1 MSNRSMRP
9 TPSNASF
16 ASTSISHHS
25 TNTSTSSSEA
35 SVSIFRHLN
44 FVASIPIQFTLAPSN
59 SSTTTTG
66 DSSSS
71 EIQTYFL
78 QVPRISYLG
87 LILPTI
93 QNQFLSL
100 ITGDKEKER
109 EGTKQVWFQDEQT
122 KEFLKPHWPIGLM
135 YDYHHSTNHHSLPSQ
150 ASSSSHSTSENV
162 APDSLASVFAPF
174 DSPSLLA
181 PPSFTNEYNA
191 IDSNQTLRGVP
202 SSRASDR
209 SASSSSHY
217 HDRQSFPSSSSTS
230 TRTTLN
236 PWKILIHLSP
246 PQSSSSATLPQ
257 GISTNGSNTL
267 QETKNQLMNRL
278 KESDYLRFGNSKKKL
293 VNLKKEEQDS
303 LWYGIVHNDFTKFW
317 TVGNKLIPLPSTSSN
332 FSATTTT
339 SYEDQTVTQNG
350 NGTGADGDLKNLA
363 IKIYLPPIGGEVGGG
378 KVLNSPTSPLDPRTG
393 QPTTLQSYL
402 SSVLPLL
409 FPTPSTSSSTI
420 RSTQATSSS
429 PKAFAIIQGIV
440 VPIESELSW
449 LTSCLGG
456 TDGWLSIVIAIRD

>member
-1 MSNRSMRP
+1 MSSRSMRP

-16 ASTSISHHS
+16 ASTSISHQS
-25 TNTSTSSSEA
+25 TTTSTSSSEA

-44 FVASIPIQFTLAPSN
+44 FVASIPIQFTLAPS
-59 SSTTTTG
+59 SSSATTTG
-66 DSSSS
+66 DSSS

-87 LILPTI
+87 LVLPTI
-93 QNQFLSL
+93 QKEFLIL
-100 ITGDKEKER
+100 VTGDREKEKEAM
-109 EGTKQVWFQDEQT
+109 KQVWFQDEQT

-150 ASSSSHSTSENV
+150 PPSSSSASENA

-181 PPSFTNEYNA
+181 PPSFSNEYHSM
-191 IDSNQTLRGVP
+191 DSNQTLRGTP

-217 HDRQSFPSSSSTS
+217 QDRQSSPSAPSTSSAS
-230 TRTTLN
+230 TRTILN
-236 PWKILIHLSP
+236 PWKIVILLSP
-246 PQSSSSATLPQ
+246 PPQSVSPTPQ
-257 GISTNGSNTL
+257 GISTNGSSTI

-278 KESDYLRFGNSKKKL
+278 KESDYLRFGNSKKRL

-317 TVGNKLIPLPSTSSN
+317 AVGNKLIPLPSTSSN
-332 FSATTTT
+332 YSNTNLGHD
-339 SYEDQTVTQNG
+339 DQTITQNG

-363 IKIYLPPIGGEVGGG
+363 IKIYLPPIAGEVGGG
-378 KVLNSPTSPLDPRTG
+378 KVLNSPSSPLDPRTG
-393 QPTTLQSYL
+393 QPITLQSYL
-402 SSVLPLL
+402 STILPLL
-409 FPTPSTSSSTI
+409 FPAPSYSTSTI
-420 RSTQATSSS
+420 RSAPSNSSS

-440 VPIESELSW
+440 IPLESQLSW